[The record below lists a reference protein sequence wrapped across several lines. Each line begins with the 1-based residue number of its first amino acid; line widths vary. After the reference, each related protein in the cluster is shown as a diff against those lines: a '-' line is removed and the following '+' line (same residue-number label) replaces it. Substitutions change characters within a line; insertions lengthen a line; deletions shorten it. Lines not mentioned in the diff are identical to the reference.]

1 MKGFV
6 VNSIVINLLDF
17 VFFFLLFFFNKGNI
31 FSVIFE
37 YQDDPVLKWLM
48 NINLIY
54 HIWMDIFVIRLQKT
68 LRKTLK

>member
-6 VNSIVINLLDF
+6 VNSTVINLLDF

-31 FSVIFE
+31 FSVIFK

-54 HIWMDIFVIRLQKT
+54 HI
-68 LRKTLK
+68 